1 MKPADKKSEVLVMK
15 LATIAAI
22 AAVSLTMPALAREPS
37 LYQQILA
44 TPFLATVYAT
54 EPESI
59 ISEKCQMVIAQIGDH
74 HRCRSLY
81 LRCMQA
87 NGFHPMGER

>member
-1 MKPADKKSEVLVMK
+1 MMK

-59 ISEKCQMVIAQIGDH
+59 ISEKCQMVVAQIGDH
-74 HRCRSLY
+74 HRSRSIY
-81 LRCMQA
+81 FRCMQA